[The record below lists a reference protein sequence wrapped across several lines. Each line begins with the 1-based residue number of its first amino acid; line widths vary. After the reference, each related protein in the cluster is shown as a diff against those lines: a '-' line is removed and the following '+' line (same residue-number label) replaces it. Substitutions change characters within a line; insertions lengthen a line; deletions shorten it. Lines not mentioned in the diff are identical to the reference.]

1 MWYAPFCSHTKAVYT
16 PKGVVPHAAL
26 LGQGCPHCPIFLT
39 AASRRSGDRVSVPL
53 WLTTL
58 SGQLPVIGLVGRY
71 PTNYLIGRRPLHQLL
86 KLSLTSANDLKR
98 MRY

>member
-1 MWYAPFCSHTKAVYT
+1 MRYGPCSSLTKAVYT
-16 PKGVVPHAAL
+16 PKGVLPHAAL

-58 SGQLPVIGLVGRY
+58 SGQLPVIGLVGFY
-71 PTNYLIGRRPLHQLL
+71 PTNYLIGRRPPLEHI
-86 KLSLTSANDLKR
+86 KL
-98 MRY
+98 Y